1 MDMFAALLQIKN
13 YKLFVANMFLLGM
26 GIAVTVPYL
35 VLFAT
40 KDLGMTTNQYG
51 LLLASAAISQFTVN
65 SIIARFSDTHH
76 FNRKII
82 IILALLMGALGFSIY
97 FFVDTI
103 WLFILLYAIF
113 QGLFAPAMPQL
124 YASARESINVSSSKD
139 RAQFANTV
147 LRSMFSLGFLFGPFI
162 GAQLIGLKGYA
173 GLFGGTIS
181 IILFTLVLQVFFYKD
196 LNIKH
201 PISTQ
206 QHVEKIAPNMFKDKT
221 LLLPFI
227 AFILLHIGQWMYTM
241 NMPLFV
247 TDYLKENEQHVGY
260 LASLCAGL
268 EVPFM
273 IILGVLSS
281 RLQTRT
287 LLIYGA
293 IFGGLFYFSIGVF
306 KNFYMM
312 LAGQVFLAIFLAVLL
327 GIGISY
333 FQDILP
339 DFPGYASTLFSN
351 AMVIGQLGGNLLG
364 GAMSHW
370 VGLENVFFVSSA
382 SIMLAFVGLIKPII
396 PSVLVLWIGFLIY
409 QFGFH
414 NQHLSWVFYVSMA
427 LLTILILCADFL
439 ANKYFVNRF
448 GGSKF
453 GEYAALIGVVIGC
466 FVLPP
471 FGIIIIPF
479 ILVFIVELIQ
489 GYSFERAVKVSIG
502 SIVAFLTS
510 SIAQAIIM
518 FIMIVWFFIDA
529 LLIN

>member
-1 MDMFAALLQIKN
+1 MFANAPTAKEPLINKLKGALRSGVMDMFAALLQIKN

-370 VGLENVFFVSSA
+370 VGLENVFFVSAA
-382 SIMLAFVGLIKPII
+382 SIMLG
-396 PSVLVLWIGFLIY
+396 
-409 QFGFH
+409 
-414 NQHLSWVFYVSMA
+414 M
-427 LLTILILCADFL
+427 ILI
-439 ANKYFVNRF
+439 
-448 GGSKF
+448 
-453 GEYAALIGVVIGC
+453 
-466 FVLPP
+466 
-471 FGIIIIPF
+471 
-479 ILVFIVELIQ
+479 
-489 GYSFERAVKVSIG
+489 
-502 SIVAFLTS
+502 
-510 SIAQAIIM
+510 
-518 FIMIVWFFIDA
+518 FFTKNQKITKEM
-529 LLIN
+529 

>member
-1 MDMFAALLQIKN
+1 MIANAPTAKEPLINKLKGALRSGVMDMFAALLQIKN

-247 TDYLKENEQHVGY
+247 TDYL
-260 LASLCAGL
+260 

-370 VGLENVFFVSSA
+370 VGLENVFFVSAA
-382 SIMLAFVGLIKPII
+382 SIMLG
-396 PSVLVLWIGFLIY
+396 
-409 QFGFH
+409 
-414 NQHLSWVFYVSMA
+414 M
-427 LLTILILCADFL
+427 ILIFFTKNQKITKED
-439 ANKYFVNRF
+439 
-448 GGSKF
+448 
-453 GEYAALIGVVIGC
+453 VI
-466 FVLPP
+466 
-471 FGIIIIPF
+471 
-479 ILVFIVELIQ
+479 
-489 GYSFERAVKVSIG
+489 S
-502 SIVAFLTS
+502 T
-510 SIAQAIIM
+510 
-518 FIMIVWFFIDA
+518 
-529 LLIN
+529 